1 MDTVKA
7 NSEDQLLDEFMAH
20 IKVEKGLSANT
31 IVAYNR
37 DLLGFFEFLKTRGVA
52 PLRVEQHDL
61 LSFMAEK
68 RVQLA
73 ARSLARCLVS
83 IRMFY
88 RFCVTEGKITS
99 NPARLLGIPKLYQHL
114 PHILSRDEVE
124 ALLSQPDGLTLLGKR
139 DKAMLEI
146 LYATGLRVTELIG
159 LKMHNI
165 NLEAGFIRTIG
176 KGSKERIIPM
186 GGKAIGALKEYVQN
200 ARPAFLRKR
209 KSSSLFLNRRGNS
222 MTRQGFWKI
231 LKHYALKAG
240 ITRNVTPHTLRHSFA
255 THLLEGGADL
265 RSVQIMLGHSDIS
278 TTQIYTH
285 VARERLKE
293 IHERYHPRP

>member
-1 MDTVKA
+1 VTAEKA
-7 NSEDQLLDEFMAH
+7 NSADQLLDQFMSH

-37 DLLGFFEFLKTRGVA
+37 DLLGFFEFLKTRGVT
-52 PLRVEQHDL
+52 PLRVGQHDL
-61 LSFMAEK
+61 LSFVAER
-68 RVQLA
+68 RVQVA

-99 NPARLLGIPKLYQHL
+99 NPARLLGIPRLYQHL

-124 ALLSQPDGLTLLGKR
+124 ALLTQPDDQTLLGKR
-139 DKAMLEI
+139 DKAMMEI

-159 LKMHNI
+159 LKVHNV

-176 KGSKERIIPM
+176 KGSKERIVPM
-186 GGKAIGALKEYVQN
+186 GGKAIDALKEYLQSG
-200 ARPAFLRKR
+200 RPAFLRKR
-209 KSSSLFLNRRGNS
+209 KSSSLFLNRRGNP

-231 LKHYALKAG
+231 LRHYALKAG
-240 ITRNVTPHTLRHSFA
+240 IARSVTPHTLRHSFA

>member
-1 MDTVKA
+1 VDTVKA

-20 IKVEKGLSANT
+20 SKVEKGLSANT

>member
-1 MDTVKA
+1 MHAGKE
-7 NSEDQLLDEFMAH
+7 NSEDQLLDQFMGH

-37 DLLGFFEFLKTRGVA
+37 DLLAFFDFLKTRGVA
-52 PLRVEQHDL
+52 PLQVGQNDL
-61 LSFMAEK
+61 LSFVAE
-68 RVQLA
+68 RRLQLA

-114 PHILSRDEVE
+114 PDVLSRDEVE
-124 ALLSQPDGLTLLGKR
+124 ALLSQPDGQTLLGKR
-139 DKAMLEI
+139 DKSMLEI

-159 LKMHNI
+159 LKIHNV
-165 NLEAGFIRTIG
+165 NLEAGFIRTMG

-186 GGKAIGALKEYVQN
+186 GGKAIDALKEYLQN
-200 ARPAFLRKR
+200 ARPAFMQKR
-209 KSSSLFLNRRGNS
+209 KSPSLLLNSRGNP

-231 LKHYALKAG
+231 LKHHALKAG
-240 ITRNVTPHTLRHSFA
+240 IARRVTPHTLRHSFA

-293 IHERYHPRP
+293 IHEKYHPRP

>member
-1 MDTVKA
+1 
-7 NSEDQLLDEFMAH
+7 MAH

-37 DLLGFFEFLKTRGVA
+37 DLLGFFEFLKTRGVT
-52 PLRVEQHDL
+52 PLRVGQHDL
-61 LSFMAEK
+61 LSFVAER
-68 RVQLA
+68 RVQVA

-124 ALLSQPDGLTLLGKR
+124 ALLTQPDDQTLLGKR
-139 DKAMLEI
+139 DKAMMEI

-159 LKMHNI
+159 LKVHNV
-165 NLEAGFIRTIG
+165 NLGAGFIRTIG
-176 KGSKERIIPM
+176 KGSKERIVPM
-186 GGKAIGALKEYVQN
+186 GGKAIDALKEYLQS

-209 KSSSLFLNRRGNS
+209 KSSSLFLNRRGNP

-240 ITRNVTPHTLRHSFA
+240 IARSVTPHTLRHSFA

>member
-1 MDTVKA
+1 VNPTKA
-7 NSEDQLLDEFMAH
+7 NSADQLLDQFMAH
-20 IKVEKGLSANT
+20 IKVEKGLSVNT
-31 IVAYNR
+31 IAAYNR
-37 DLLGFFEFLKTRGVA
+37 DLLGFFEFLKTRGVT
-52 PLRVEQHDL
+52 PLRVGQHDL
-61 LSFMAEK
+61 LSFMAER

-124 ALLSQPDGLTLLGKR
+124 ALLTQPDDQTLLGKR
-139 DKAMLEI
+139 DKAMMEI

-159 LKMHNI
+159 LKAHNI

-186 GGKAIGALKEYVQN
+186 GGKAIDALKEYLQS

-209 KSSSLFLNRRGNS
+209 KSSSLFLNRRGNP

-240 ITRNVTPHTLRHSFA
+240 IARNVTPHTLRHSFA

-265 RSVQIMLGHSDIS
+265 RSVQMMLGHSDIS

>member
-186 GGKAIGALKEYVQN
+186 GGKAIDALKEYVQN